1 MLTDHLGMFGGLVL
15 DGGSC
20 GMMRSSWDASSVA
33 RSLCWVLLLILLLE
47 VREVGHIVDNASV
60 VRIVVHNW
68 GLVDNGSSVDDGGVV
83 DDSGS
88 VDDWGVVD
96 DSLVNNDVVVRLF

>member
-1 MLTDHLGMFGGLVL
+1 MLTDHLGMLGGLVL
-15 DGGSC
+15 DSGSC
-20 GMMRSSWDASSVA
+20 GVMRSSWDASSVA

-47 VREVGHIVDNASV
+47 VREVGHIMDNASV
-60 VRIVVHNW
+60 VHNW
-68 GLVDNGSSVDDGGVV
+68 GVVDNGSRVDDWGIV

-88 VDDWGVVD
+88 MDDWGVVD